1 MLRNNNCSCS
11 CMHKTKILIY
21 YVFRS
26 LDKGFH
32 TDNAIT
38 HVFEEAEPV
47 RLPDTAEDHYVTIN
61 DETYTCSR
69 YIYNKLQVLR

>member
-1 MLRNNNCSCS
+1 MLRYNNCSSS

-32 TDNAIT
+32 TDSAIT

-47 RLPDTAEDHYVTIN
+47 RLLDIAEDHYVTVS
-61 DETYTCSR
+61 DKTYTCSQ
-69 YIYNKLQVLR
+69 YVYNKLQVLR